1 MANRCYSHAHLLP
14 APCWLP
20 LADEAYVIYSF
31 TYFMMYYVAKGD
43 ETKFLAEFAQRDRH
57 HGAHLPPVKWVLA
70 QWELGQEFWDKCKVR
85 GWCVCGSVWQ
95 CVAVCVAVCVCLR
108 VWLFACCAGR
118 IALPV
123 IHAWMCAHVLL
134 QMGVLQYVVVR
145 LACTL
150 LTFILVFTKKY
161 CNGALT
167 DFGCGY
173 IYITFF
179 VNCSQVWY
187 VQGWICGL
195 GGSGSRLDRR
205 CLHPAHQG
213 HVLLGTVL
221 PCNVPRPGAAAPVP
235 QVPVHQ
241 GRRLLFVLA
250 GGRHR
255 RHGEA
260 GVDPRHAHV
269 HHR

>member
-1 MANRCYSHAHLLP
+1 MLPTPCRRSIRHLLVHVFHDVLRGEGRRNKIP
-14 APCWLP
+14 GRVRAARQAPWRTP
-20 LADEAYVIYSF
+20 SSREV
-31 TYFMMYYVAKGD
+31 
-43 ETKFLAEFAQRDRH
+43 
-57 HGAHLPPVKWVLA
+57 GACAVGTWAGV
-70 QWELGQEFWDKCKVR
+70 LGQVQGAWL
-85 GWCVCGSVWQ
+85 VCVWQ
-95 CVAVCVAVCVCLR
+95 CVAVCGSVCGSVRVSACLA
-108 VWLFACCAGR
+108 LCAGR

-167 DFGCGY
+167 NFSCGY